1 MHNVNNPEYKKRFEF
16 DNKKSMIE
24 FAHSLNKNPM
34 VKSVNQTNKFGV
46 EVVARDP
53 QTLTKINEMYDTTP
67 VDPKKKMKS
76 VDQPLKGKG
85 YPYNEDDEKNF
96 KPHMMY
102 DPKTGKGYKADTY
115 KDHLRMDKMGYT
127 HTPPKKKI
135 EESLELDEAKTVT
148 LVAKKKGKTLETVKK
163 VSAKERK
170 TVEMLMKTAHGKDVK
185 IEVVK
190 EDVEQIVEMDGV
202 MIRELGLYIANNGD
216 MYRQRIQPIIK
227 NMRRKMSKGIY
238 DEKLA
243 AKGFMH
249 AVTDGIKRYNK
260 EYGAGA
266 MKLSKGEKEEV
277 ALILLR
283 DYQDEIREGVN
294 FDEDTSALLKN
305 RIFGDD

>member
-1 MHNVNNPEYKKRFEF
+1 
-16 DNKKSMIE
+16 
-24 FAHSLNKNPM
+24 
-34 VKSVNQTNKFGV
+34 
-46 EVVARDP
+46 
-53 QTLTKINEMYDTTP
+53 
-67 VDPKKKMKS
+67 
-76 VDQPLKGKG
+76 
-85 YPYNEDDEKNF
+85 
-96 KPHMMY
+96 
-102 DPKTGKGYKADTY
+102 
-115 KDHLRMDKMGYT
+115 
-127 HTPPKKKI
+127 
-135 EESLELDEAKTVT
+135 
-148 LVAKKKGKTLETVKK
+148 
-163 VSAKERK
+163 
-170 TVEMLMKTAHGKDVK
+170 
-185 IEVVK
+185 
-190 EDVEQIVEMDGV
+190 MDGV